1 MFIPGPNH
9 LHGTPPTVRPRL
21 FGSRSGSRGI
31 ACRRASVGHATASA
45 GELQETSYYLIRFAP
60 MHAPVE
66 HPSPDV
72 SAMSHDQPQRHTRSD
87 STPCDKMPKDHPPF
101 HLQST
106 RTRDPRGRDAPTC
119 MHATTVLCA
128 PPRQIRDRR
137 VRGRCT
143 CPGGRRAATNVRP
156 RRGSPRNLMRGGRLP
171 VQRPPAHPPQPA
183 SWYPPPWP

>member
-1 MFIPGPNH
+1 M
-9 LHGTPPTVRPRL
+9 RRL
-21 FGSRSGSRGI
+21 GLDG
-31 ACRRASVGHATASA
+31 AARRAVGAPRIRGARDGFGTSA
-45 GELQETSYYLIRFAP
+45 AGMRKPSYYLIRFAP

-101 HLQST
+101 QLQST

>member
-1 MFIPGPNH
+1 M
-9 LHGTPPTVRPRL
+9 VAPRIRGARDGFRECCRKPL
-21 FGSRSGSRGI
+21 ITLSGSHR
-31 ACRRASVGHATASA
+31 CT
-45 GELQETSYYLIRFAP
+45 
-60 MHAPVE
+60 
-66 HPSPDV
+66 HPSN
-72 SAMSHDQPQRHTRSD
+72 TRRRTCRPCPMTSPKDTPGD

-101 HLQST
+101 QLQST

-171 VQRPPAHPPQPA
+171 VQRPPAHPPQPP

>member
-1 MFIPGPNH
+1 M
-9 LHGTPPTVRPRL
+9 RRL
-21 FGSRSGSRGI
+21 GGGSDGAARSV
-31 ACRRASVGHATASA
+31 RRASA
-45 GELQETSYYLIRFAP
+45 GGTRDAGRLRDECCRNEETSYYLIRFAP

-87 STPCDKMPKDHPPF
+87 STPCDKIPKDHPPF